1 MFLVEISKTQSKDTN
16 TKIEVGKLLKDW
28 DMENVSLLKISML
41 LHWHNKLSNSI
52 SKLMINLLSRKI
64 NKGIL
69 WQGISSIF
77 LDLMII
83 HAFMNSTL

>member
-1 MFLVEISKTQSKDTN
+1 MFSVEISKTQSKDTN

-28 DMENVSLLKISML
+28 GMENVYLLKISML

-52 SKLMINLLSRKI
+52 SKLMINLLLRKI

-69 WQGISSIF
+69 
-77 LDLMII
+77 
-83 HAFMNSTL
+83 

>member
-1 MFLVEISKTQSKDTN
+1 MFSVEISKTQSKDTN